1 MPFNRNNNNN
11 NNNHSI
17 LNLLKDH
24 STTNKNTATSHK
36 QNFDY
41 LNENEFDLDDD
52 DFYYAEELDEE
63 EDLDDHE
70 REEEEDEEDYFKN
83 IINEVISDQ
92 IDSNNNNSSKKKQL
106 FQQQQQDTTATTL
119 TTTTQVVKVSEDD
132 LIDQRESLRCIFK
145 SDLLDRYD
153 CRCDTNQGIFVTKQT
168 KLSKSLQRKLA
179 NLYQLLHQFQLNL
192 QSQQVVDLNNE
203 SLLTTENPTKIAM
216 ILTNSVQNQEYK
228 KKLFRSMRSIVERV
242 LIDALMICD
251 QYYNQLQQQEQSQS
265 TTSTSSSSTSNNSN
279 SNSTTITTTTTT
291 TTAANTT
298 TNNNSNPT
306 TKLWCEIRS
315 RGCQFLGPQMQDDVL
330 RLILHALDTV
340 TRMSRKVLVL
350 YVVHMLK
357 KHYPKASKTSVGH
370 VVQLLYRAGCFK
382 VEKREN
388 DSSLM
393 ELRKEFSKY
402 QALRRQH
409 DTQII
414 QIALE
419 SGIRMSPEQWSQKLF
434 GDSNHKS
441 EMQSIIDKLQ
451 SQQTLEKLINDFYDK
466 LTTITST
473 SPNSLLSTFSTVNNN
488 NGLDSLFVQIKCD
501 FEYFAMINFEK
512 KVAAN
517 PSQSSSTNDSFSTIG
532 NSNNNN
538 NSSNKRGDIGS
549 GGESLTSEDDE
560 SSFADHDFTN
570 LYDFDDFKSKLQQ
583 QQQQNQLQLQHQQQ
597 QQQQQQQ
604 LEQTKIVWTLLVDC
618 MKRCVKILSCHIDY
632 THKMMSII
640 ISNNSN
646 NTRLNNNNNN
656 KQFNR
661 YDSLE
666 NSFSNSMQRNLV
678 AMGPQ
683 VTLAAAN
690 SNRFMSSNNNN
701 NNNTTTNNNKR
712 NGFNQQSSFNS
723 KSNNY
728 SNNDFNSNNNNN
740 SNIGIGKPPGF
751 YHQQSNNIFDLNMDS
766 NNKKNF
772 NKVILFFIHYYILS
786 RRNHVNKESEFS

>member
-1 MPFNRNNNNN
+1 MPFNRLN

-17 LNLLKDH
+17 LNLLKEEH
-24 STTNKNTATSHK
+24 STKNNTSNNK

-41 LNENEFDLDDD
+41 FNEDEIDLEDD
-52 DFYYAEELDEE
+52 DFYYAEEEEE
-63 EDLDDHE
+63 EDLDDRE
-70 REEEEDEEDYFKN
+70 REEDDEEEDYFKN

-92 IDSNNNNSSKKKQL
+92 IDSNNNNSSSKKKQL
-106 FQQQQQDTTATTL
+106 FVQQQDTTTTTT

-216 ILTNSVQNQEYK
+216 ILANSVQNQEYK

-251 QYYNQLQQQEQSQS
+251 QYHNQLQQQEQSTS
-265 TTSTSSSSTSNNSN
+265 TTSTSSSSTSNNSS

-291 TTAANTT
+291 TTAAP
-298 TNNNSNPT
+298 NSNSNNPT

-466 LTTITST
+466 LTST
-473 SPNSLLSTFSTVNNN
+473 SSNCLSTFSTLNNNN

-532 NSNNNN
+532 NINN
-538 NSSNKRGDIGS
+538 SNKRGDIGS

-570 LYDFDDFKSKLQQ
+570 LYDFDDFKTKLQ
-583 QQQQNQLQLQHQQQ
+583 QQQQNQLQLQQQQQHQQ

-646 NTRLNNNNNN
+646 NTRLNNNNSSNN
-656 KQFNR
+656 SKQFNR

-701 NNNTTTNNNKR
+701 NNNNTTTNNNKR

-728 SNNDFNSNNNNN
+728 SNNDFNSNNNN

-751 YHQQSNNIFDLNMDS
+751 YQQSNNIFDLNMDN

-772 NKVILFFIHYYILS
+772 NKVISFFNSILY
-786 RRNHVNKESEFS
+786 